1 MGTGKHCGRTIRSV
15 ETLLLLPQPRVDQP
29 LDFFPM
35 NRCFLRR
42 IYADHDVAVFLDL
55 DDCDSDTA
63 SDDDGLALLPCQN

>member
-1 MGTGKHCGRTIRSV
+1 
-15 ETLLLLPQPRVDQP
+15 
-29 LDFFPM
+29 M

-63 SDDDGLALLPCQN
+63 SDDDDLPLLPAEN